1 MMFTDWTNPTKHFSP
16 AERRAMIGNPHI
28 LAEIALLRRRIA
40 EGAKDLAI
48 ESRLEYLKDTQNP
61 SSYLWGR
68 SGLNRGQGSGWNDSG
83 YLPAVLEEFIT
94 PPHSG
99 DRPFSAPA
107 PAIRSRPNNRKR
119 TGIPE
124 SDGLTGVEPNP
135 GPPKKQAQNRPLP
148 KLKQGNWTRKTGV
161 GGRNATYGNVSRDI
175 FGGTSGMTAMMP
187 ASVGG
192 RGSMVFRSSGMRNV
206 NGTPAHIF
214 TGMCAIQSVGT
225 SATGVI
231 GFYDAAN
238 VSSTL
243 SYLNPRICCQNSN
256 YSVPGGYCPI
266 GVIAQAYRKFA
277 FTKVKYHYI
286 PTSASTG
293 TSVPVAFA
301 FEPELVTTSSLG
313 TTVMAY
319 ANFEASMYG
328 PYWSGNTLDVTKYL
342 DRSKW
347 YRGEINSNSYNA
359 TWLEGIQGTLMC
371 APFTTSILNTILGMI
386 CLEFELAVYE
396 LGPTEVSSAPTL
408 STPVPQPSVSPPTQG
423 SGDTHQSSADFV
435 MVPKEALRG
444 LGL

>member
-1 MMFTDWTNPTKHFSP
+1 MM
-16 AERRAMIGNPHI
+16 GNPHI
-28 LAEIALLRRRIA
+28 LAEIALLKRRVA
-40 EGAKDLAI
+40 EGAKDYAI
-48 ESRLEYLKDTQNP
+48 QERLEYLQDTQNP

-68 SGLNRGQGSGWNDSG
+68 IGMNRGLGPGWSDSG
-83 YLPAVLEEFIT
+83 YLPAILEELVT
-94 PPHSG
+94 PSFNG
-99 DRPFSAPA
+99 DLPYKLQT

-124 SDGLTGVEPNP
+124 SDGLVGVEPNP
-135 GPPKKQAQNRPLP
+135 GPPKKVQNRPLP
-148 KLKQGNWTRKTGV
+148 KPKKGNWFRKTAS
-161 GGRNATYGNVSRDI
+161 GGRNATYGNVARDI
-175 FGGTSGMTAMMP
+175 FGGTTGMTSVMP
-187 ASVGG
+187 ASTGG
-192 RGSMVFRSSGMRNV
+192 RGSMVFRSSGMRNI

-225 SATGVI
+225 SATGTI
-231 GFYDAAN
+231 AFYDAAN
-238 VSSTL
+238 VASTL

-256 YSVPGGYCPI
+256 FSVPSGYCPI
-266 GVIAQAYRKFA
+266 GVISQAYRKYC

-328 PYWSGNTLDVTKYL
+328 PYWSGCSLDVTKYL

-347 YRGEINSNSYNA
+347 YRGEINSNAYNA

-371 APFTTSILNTILGMI
+371 APFPTTLLNTILGMI

-396 LGPTEVSSAPTL
+396 LGPTEVASAPAL
-408 STPVPQPSVSPPTQG
+408 LTPAPQPSASPPTQG
-423 SGDTHQSSADFV
+423 SGDVHQSSSDFV